1 MQQNQ
6 DGQGF
11 VQYNSFNLYDN
22 QLISSFQKNQSL
34 QGGQANEVIVNHIH
48 NPKNKSQ
55 IPLAPQIPG
64 VKRPDSKGYGGSAK
78 KQESRKLQAHDKIP
92 VGLQGVMNK

>member
-1 MQQNQ
+1 MQMQQNQ
-6 DGQGF
+6 DSQGF

-55 IPLAPQIPG
+55 IPF